1 MSWHHMIRTS
11 NFILTFSLKD
21 RVLEEISFLLNFVLL
36 VFNALVTIIIGTSVS
51 LVVSAEIFKDYREC
65 IFLQK
70 NLFF

>member
-1 MSWHHMIRTS
+1 MIRTS

-21 RVLEEISFLLNFVLL
+21 RVLEEISFLLKFVLL

-65 IFLQK
+65 IFFQK

>member
-1 MSWHHMIRTS
+1 MIRTS

-36 VFNALVTIIIGTSVS
+36 VFNALVMIIIGTSVS
-51 LVVSAEIFKDYREC
+51 LVISAEIFKDYQEC
-65 IFLQK
+65 IFFQK